1 MGLQLRTGKNGK
13 NVTSDSDGR
22 LYAGVAGTDRYVLND
37 GNQLAASLSD
47 SNTLVVQSGA
57 MLINGRHVTLDGTQ
71 TWNIPNGAQGKKRS
85 NLCVVRYT
93 KDSNGIEITE
103 AVTLSGDLTD
113 GDPVDPAYNNTSIL
127 QNGTTISD
135 YPLYRVITDGI
146 SANDPVPLFNV
157 LTPLATIGASV
168 DQIKVEQRG
177 TSGIWEYAK
186 YSNGIAECW
195 GIDYTGSFNINT
207 LWGNGF
213 YISDNVAARNYP
225 FTFKSAPRE
234 FAQITLVNP
243 ANHNTV
249 YTGIKSLQAV
259 NSTSKTCAYQMLRSG
274 SGTGFAAKI
283 EYYVRGEWK

>member
-22 LYAGVAGTDRYVLND
+22 LYAGIAGTDRYVLDD
-37 GNQLAASLSD
+37 GNKLAASLSD

-85 NLCVVRYT
+85 NLCAVRYT
-93 KDSNGIEITE
+93 KDSNGTEIAE

-157 LTPLATIGASV
+157 LTPLATLGASV
-168 DQIKVEQRG
+168 DQYTKNGWDVIKIKNRAICSLTKQYVFTPNVEKPFGG
-177 TSGIWEYAK
+177 TITVNRQHIIQSLPFEM
-186 YSNGIAECW
+186 NNM
-195 GIDYTGSFNINT
+195 TGSVT
-207 LWGNGF
+207 VDDRDGF
-213 YISDNVAARNYP
+213 TNFSVATGTRTDIEVDVYLANQ
-225 FTFKSAPRE
+225 SA
-234 FAQITLVNP
+234 
-243 ANHNTV
+243 
-249 YTGIKSLQAV
+249 
-259 NSTSKTCAYQMLRSG
+259 NSVIAHLIII
-274 SGTGFAAKI
+274 GTI
-283 EYYVRGEWK
+283 V

>member
-22 LYAGVAGTDRYVLND
+22 LYAGIAGTDRYVLDD
-37 GNQLAASLSD
+37 GNKLAASLSD

-93 KDSNGIEITE
+93 KDSNGTEIAE

-157 LTPLATIGASV
+157 LTPLATLGASV
-168 DQIKVEQRG
+168 DWSS
-177 TSGIWEYAK
+177 SGEWTVK
-186 YSNGIAECW
+186 KSSNGWAELFLIKTFSTEINQNF
-195 GIDYTGSFNINT
+195 GQFNQS
-207 LWGNGF
+207 LGEL
-213 YISDNVAARNYP
+213 SSRDYP
-225 FTFKSAPRE
+225 FAFTSDPIVIGSVYPEGSNSHTVISAL
-234 FAQITLVNP
+234 A
-243 ANHNTV
+243 
-249 YTGIKSLQAV
+249 GGG
-259 NSTSKTCAYQMLRSG
+259 SKTKSPILTANRPAG
-274 SGTGFAAKI
+274 SAIDAKLS
-283 EYYVRGEWK
+283 YNWCLHVFGRWK

>member
-22 LYAGVAGTDRYVLND
+22 LYAGIAGTDRYVLDD
-37 GNQLAASLSD
+37 GNKLAASLSD

-93 KDSNGIEITE
+93 KDSNGIEIAE

-157 LTPLATIGASV
+157 LTPLATLGASV
-168 DQIKVEQRG
+168 TWG
-177 TSGIWEYAK
+177 TSGEWIYKK
-186 YSNGIAECW
+186 YSNGYCELWCTHTYSLTRTGNYW
-195 GIDYTGSFNINT
+195 LPDIDLPFPLYKKSG
-207 LWGNGF
+207 
-213 YISDNVAARNYP
+213 NVAEYQARVAGCDYNIGRLYASSNR
-225 FTFKSAPRE
+225 TETTVNKVEIASENVKSA
-234 FAQITLVNP
+234 
-243 ANHNTV
+243 
-249 YTGIKSLQAV
+249 GD
-259 NSTSKTCAYQMLRSG
+259 
-274 SGTGFAAKI
+274 
-283 EYYVRGEWK
+283 YVALIYVFGRWK